1 MSIWWPVCCWNNW
14 IPNQFRRLRSH
25 KRNCHGRNTVIEF
38 LIKFTAPQTTTQT
51 DRGWLVNFTYT
62 HWTPKYLDSNSNRE
76 RGTLLVTTITIPMFD
91 IIWQPVNSFLNYA
104 VWLRGSKGRTKGR
117 KGTCCGTLCAN
128 DVLFTGHQ
136 FFIKYYRFCMERFM
150 CWPLRSIWYC
160 DTNIV
165 KLYINYHE
173 EHLEDFTTKLAL

>member
-104 VWLRGSKGRTKGR
+104 VWLRGSKGRTKRR
-117 KGTCCGTLCAN
+117 KGKCCGTLKC
-128 DVLFTGHQ
+128 
-136 FFIKYYRFCMERFM
+136 KRY
-150 CWPLRSIWYC
+150 SIYWAS
-160 DTNIV
+160 IFH
-165 KLYINYHE
+165 KILYILYGAFYVDLSE
-173 EHLEDFTTKLAL
+173 AYDTVIQI